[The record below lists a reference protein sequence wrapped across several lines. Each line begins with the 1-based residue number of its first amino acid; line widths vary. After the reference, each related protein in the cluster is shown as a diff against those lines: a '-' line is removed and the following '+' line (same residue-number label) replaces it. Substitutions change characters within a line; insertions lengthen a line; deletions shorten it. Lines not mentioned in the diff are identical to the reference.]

1 MVGRLPVGAVLK
13 EAGEEQVPRLQGGE
27 VLLVVDVRAGQE
39 AGGLEVQQRRG
50 DDDEARR
57 LVEVESGGGPQVPD
71 ELVGD
76 GGEGDLRD
84 VQAVLG
90 DEPQEQVERTGEDVE
105 VDLEPGAVLV
115 RCQATCPRATIS
127 RASLW

>member
-1 MVGRLPVGAVLK
+1 VVGRLPVGAVLQ

-57 LVEVESGGGPQVPD
+57 LVEVEGGGGPQVPD

-76 GGEGDLRD
+76 GGEGDLGD
-84 VQAVLG
+84 VEAMLG

-115 RCQATCPRATIS
+115 RRQATCPRKTIS